1 MTDPTIREQS
11 YLYFLQEAPELLQ
24 VLEQELLTL
33 REDYSINKINTL
45 MRATHTLKGAAAS
58 VGLETI
64 QTVAHSL
71 EDIFKA
77 LFNPNL
83 SIDPEV
89 EALIF
94 EGFECLRLPLTAEFT
109 GGQVNN
115 AEILDRTAA
124 IFAQLQEKLGDCFGQ
139 EAYLPSSIELGFD
152 LTLSIFEVGVNQRL
166 DELADA
172 IARANP
178 EDVATTLRTQ
188 AEVFIGLAESLNL
201 PGFGAIAQAAIKGLD
216 TAPAQAVTIAEIT
229 LADLRAGQA
238 AVLGGDRTQGGQP
251 SLALQQLAGLTTS
264 ATEPIINNAEPVVS
278 HNHFDGIEEKGET
291 TPHLPFTS
299 SPQDVAVDAQESLIE
314 SELGE
319 VTGAANLEP
328 SLSDLHTS
336 ESIVG
341 EVPSVESLNNSENEE
356 SEHEELGNS
365 LLETIWGGE
374 AVLDSQ
380 TPAETDPV
388 QASSSSAHHSH
399 HVVSSM
405 PVSAA
410 DSASWKPMEP
420 EVTVPPSPS
429 RSFRIDST
437 PTPVS
442 KNEQGSVSPT
452 VRVNV
457 EHLEHLNSSIGELLT
472 NQNRQTLQNE
482 QLRMAVRSL
491 LVRLQ
496 KHQQLLGQ
504 LQDCSLRQFIGQQRW
519 TETDN
524 DWQSHAPFDS
534 LELDRYDEAQ
544 IVVQSILEDAFT
556 LTEATDAIDLFTS
569 ASSQS
574 LEKQRRLLTS
584 TRDALMQARMSPL
597 GDIFGRFHRVLQPLE
612 IRHNKQ
618 VTLELSGTEVL
629 VDKVVAEKLYD
640 PLLHLVRNAFDHG
653 IESLE
658 VRQQRRKPDFGQI
671 ELSASQSGRHLVIEV
686 RDDGKG
692 LDFERIR
699 QRAVERQ
706 LISEEQAIDLD
717 EARAINLLFEPGFST
732 VSGVSELSGRG
743 VGLDVVR
750 AQLQALQGSIMVY
763 SEPYRGTTFTL
774 QIPLNLT
781 ITKLLLCQAGGQSYA
796 FFVDA
801 IEQILIP
808 QAHQLRCW
816 EGGKVLRWN
825 KDANSELTNS
835 GLQTRREAQ
844 TSEQLIPIYQLS
856 KVLNYSSEVAN
867 SLVFQPQQPF
877 VPEGQMMPIIL
888 IRYQDRFLGLEV
900 DQLIGEQELVIRPL
914 GAMIVPPNYVYGS
927 SVLADG
933 RLTLVLD
940 GAALMQYVSEQQT
953 ANSSDSLQ
961 DRYTADALT
970 YTTASRA
977 LAASSTHSLSSSSQE
992 QRLLPAA
999 PNTDARARRDKLVLL
1014 VDDSITLRQT
1024 LALTLQKAGYRVLQ
1038 AKDGYEAIEQLRQH
1052 REIQL
1057 VLCDIEMPRMNG
1069 FEFLKYRQQDS
1080 VLADIPV
1087 VILSSRS
1094 ASKHR
1099 LIATELGATAYIT
1112 KPYLEQMLLAT
1123 LIEAIENNNRNFI
1136 SR

>member
-1 MTDPTIREQS
+1 
-11 YLYFLQEAPELLQ
+11 
-24 VLEQELLTL
+24 
-33 REDYSINKINTL
+33 
-45 MRATHTLKGAAAS
+45 
-58 VGLETI
+58 
-64 QTVAHSL
+64 
-71 EDIFKA
+71 
-77 LFNPNL
+77 
-83 SIDPEV
+83 
-89 EALIF
+89 
-94 EGFECLRLPLTAEFT
+94 
-109 GGQVNN
+109 
-115 AEILDRTAA
+115 
-124 IFAQLQEKLGDCFGQ
+124 
-139 EAYLPSSIELGFD
+139 
-152 LTLSIFEVGVNQRL
+152 
-166 DELADA
+166 
-172 IARANP
+172 
-178 EDVATTLRTQ
+178 
-188 AEVFIGLAESLNL
+188 
-201 PGFGAIAQAAIKGLD
+201 
-216 TAPAQAVTIAEIT
+216 
-229 LADLRAGQA
+229 
-238 AVLGGDRTQGGQP
+238 
-251 SLALQQLAGLTTS
+251 
-264 ATEPIINNAEPVVS
+264 
-278 HNHFDGIEEKGET
+278 
-291 TPHLPFTS
+291 
-299 SPQDVAVDAQESLIE
+299 
-314 SELGE
+314 
-319 VTGAANLEP
+319 
-328 SLSDLHTS
+328 
-336 ESIVG
+336 
-341 EVPSVESLNNSENEE
+341 
-356 SEHEELGNS
+356 
-365 LLETIWGGE
+365 
-374 AVLDSQ
+374 
-380 TPAETDPV
+380 
-388 QASSSSAHHSH
+388 
-399 HVVSSM
+399 
-405 PVSAA
+405 
-410 DSASWKPMEP
+410 
-420 EVTVPPSPS
+420 
-429 RSFRIDST
+429 
-437 PTPVS
+437 
-442 KNEQGSVSPT
+442 
-452 VRVNV
+452 
-457 EHLEHLNSSIGELLT
+457 
-472 NQNRQTLQNE
+472 
-482 QLRMAVRSL
+482 
-491 LVRLQ
+491 
-496 KHQQLLGQ
+496 
-504 LQDCSLRQFIGQQRW
+504 
-519 TETDN
+519 
-524 DWQSHAPFDS
+524 
-534 LELDRYDEAQ
+534 
-544 IVVQSILEDAFT
+544 
-556 LTEATDAIDLFTS
+556 
-569 ASSQS
+569 
-574 LEKQRRLLTS
+574 
-584 TRDALMQARMSPL
+584 
-597 GDIFGRFHRVLQPLE
+597 
-612 IRHNKQ
+612 
-618 VTLELSGTEVL
+618 
-629 VDKVVAEKLYD
+629 
-640 PLLHLVRNAFDHG
+640 
-653 IESLE
+653 
-658 VRQQRRKPDFGQI
+658 
-671 ELSASQSGRHLVIEV
+671 VIEV

-717 EARAINLLFEPGFST
+717 ESQLINLLFEPGFST

-750 AQLQALQGSIMVY
+750 AQFQALQGSIMVY

-825 KDANSELTNS
+825 KDASSELANP
-835 GLQTRREAQ
+835 GLQSRREAQ

-953 ANSSDSLQ
+953 ANSTDSLQ

-977 LAASSTHSLSSSSQE
+977 LAASSTRSLSSSSQE

-999 PNTDARARRDKLVLL
+999 PNTDVRARRDKLILL

-1057 VLCDIEMPRMNG
+1057 VICDIEMPRMNG

-1087 VILSSRS
+1087 VILTSRS

-1123 LIEAIENNNRNFI
+1123 LTEAIENNNRNSI